1 MNMGKGRGRATRAGR
16 RGSLDMALV
25 PPLPAA
31 YWPPSPSLLQ
41 GVSEEDG
48 EVLSLGESR
57 EGAGTSR
64 DVPPQRT

>member
-1 MNMGKGRGRATRAGR
+1 
-16 RGSLDMALV
+16 MALV